1 MCGASATRTRDG
13 GYIIAPGPQDGI
25 ADAFGVADAWDLAY
39 HGNEIDDG
47 GATGGAMGDAAH
59 MDNYKNNENVNGA
72 DVVFWYRAGH
82 SHNGGLTC
90 STVGPRLTPI
100 GPW

>member
-1 MCGASATRTRDG
+1 M
-13 GYIIAPGPQDGI
+13 
-25 ADAFGVADAWDLAY
+25 
-39 HGNEIDDG
+39 GN
-47 GATGGAMGDAAH
+47 AAH
-59 MDNYKNNENVNGA
+59 MDNYKNNENVDGA

-82 SHNGGLTC
+82 SHNGALTC